1 MKIIATHL
9 LNDFSGSPKVLK
21 QLIKG
26 WIKNDL
32 EIDLHTCKGH
42 EGFLSD
48 IVGLNYYYFNYK
60 WAANPVI
67 RFVNLVLSQIALCI
81 NILKTAEKEDIIY
94 INTVLPFGAALAGKL
109 KGNRIIY
116 HVHETS
122 MKPAILKYFLFG
134 MVKWCATDVIYVSN
148 YLAKK
153 EPISNAT
160 LHILHNAIEDEFL
173 AKANKSP
180 TNNQGLRN
188 ILMIC
193 SLKEYKGVNEFML
206 LAKKLPNHS
215 FKLVL
220 NARQSDIAQFFKNT
234 KIPMNVESYETQSN
248 VHPFYKWAD
257 LVVNLSQPDAWIE
270 TFGLT
275 ILEGMA
281 YGNPAIVP
289 PVGGVTEIVT
299 EGLNGYQIS
308 SKNIAEI
315 AFKIA
320 VWSDAN
326 TYFQTF
332 QDEAKKAVKKFNE
345 HAFIS
350 KSIQILTN
358 DKI

>member
-32 EIDLHTCKGH
+32 IVDVHTCRGQ
-42 EGFLSD
+42 EGFLSK
-48 IVGLNYYYFNYK
+48 IVGVNYCYFNYK

-67 RFVNLVLSQIALCI
+67 RLVHLVLSQVALCI

-160 LHILHNAIEDEFL
+160 IHILHNAIEDEFL
-173 AKANKSP
+173 AKATKST
-180 TNNQGLRN
+180 TNNQGLNN
-188 ILMIC
+188 ILMVC
-193 SLKEYKGVNEFML
+193 SLKAYKGVHEFML
-206 LAKKLPNHS
+206 LAHKLPYHF

-220 NARQSDIAQFFKNT
+220 NAKQKDIDQFFKDT
-234 KIPMNVESYETQSN
+234 KLPINVKLYETQSD

-257 LVVNLSQPDAWIE
+257 LVVNLSQPEAWIE

-289 PVGGVTEIVT
+289 PIGGVTEIVT
-299 EGLNGYQIS
+299 EGINGFLIS
-308 SKNIAEI
+308 SKSLNEI
-315 AFKIA
+315 AYKIT
-320 VWSDAN
+320 VWSEADD
-326 TYFQTF
+326 YFQTF
-332 QDEAKKAVKKFNE
+332 QDEAKRAVTQFNE
-345 HAFIS
+345 NTFIY
-350 KSIQILTN
+350 KNIQILTT
-358 DKI
+358 KK